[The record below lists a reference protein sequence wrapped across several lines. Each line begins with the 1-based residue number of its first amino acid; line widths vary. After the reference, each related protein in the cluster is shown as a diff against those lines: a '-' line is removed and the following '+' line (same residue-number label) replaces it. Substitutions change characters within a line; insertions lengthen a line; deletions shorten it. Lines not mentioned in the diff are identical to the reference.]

1 MTLIFPDIDPVA
13 IAVGPVHIRWYALA
27 YLAGILLG
35 WGWIARQ
42 IGRMESPPL
51 SRKQIE
57 DLVFWAVLGVMLG
70 GRLGYVFFYNA
81 PYYLAHPLEI
91 PMVWAGG
98 MSFHG
103 GMLGVIAAFYLFC
116 RKQGI
121 AFWPVIDLAATA
133 TPIGLF
139 FGRLAN
145 FVNGELF
152 GRVTES
158 PLGMVFPHGGPY
170 PRHPSQLYE
179 AALEG
184 VALFV
189 VLYLVSHRTKA
200 CARPGLLSGLFL
212 AGYGG
217 ARFSVEFFR
226 EPDAQLG
233 FLTLGF
239 SMGQLLSLPMILLGA
254 YLMIRTR
261 RTLPHAADA

>member
-1 MTLIFPDIDPVA
+1 MLTFPDIDPIA
-13 IAVGPVHIRWYALA
+13 IAIGPLHIRWYALA

-35 WGWIARQ
+35 WGWMARQ
-42 IGRMESPPL
+42 IRRMEFPPL
-51 SRKQIE
+51 SGKQLE

-81 PYYLAHPLEI
+81 PYYLAHPQEI
-91 PMVWAGG
+91 FMVWEGG
-98 MSFHG
+98 MAFHG
-103 GMLGVIAAFYLFC
+103 GMLGVITAFYLFC
-116 RKQGI
+116 RRQGV

-152 GRVTES
+152 GRMTES
-158 PLGMVFPHGGPY
+158 SLGMVFPHGGPY

-184 VALFV
+184 VVLFAL
-189 VLYLVSHRTKA
+189 LYLVSHRTRA
-200 CARPGLLSGLFL
+200 YERRGLLSGLFL
-212 AGYGG
+212 AGYGC
-217 ARFSVEFFR
+217 ARFTVEFFR
-226 EPDAQLG
+226 EPDAQIG
-233 FLTLGF
+233 FLALGL

-254 YLMIRTR
+254 YLIIRTR
-261 RTLPHAADA
+261 RTSPHAADA